1 MKSFIKFIGLVL
13 FICLLAIYM
22 YMYITLPNLREYFEV
37 EHKQEEELI
46 KENEKL
52 KKLYRKNLHEES
64 LIKNELEQLKKRLD
78 IQTKNKDTE
87 IYKQKL
93 IEFDIEKS
101 NASYNKVN
109 MEVDAIKAYFKNLQK
124 EHLKVGRELSSLKET
139 NAMDRQKL
147 GDLETNIM
155 SLKMEYTTI
164 QKQKQ
169 SSEVQIEQVKTQLEF
184 VINKKYND
192 TDITSMKATLIDK
205 QNEAAD
211 LHKKFIEITTK
222 IRFETASYKDLKKK
236 IENDDAKIAKLRIQY
251 ELAERQLVQAEMRHD
266 KEVKEKD
273 RLMAELK
280 DIKEA
285 VYIRDSS
292 NKALQKDVN
301 NMRVK
306 YNDAI
311 INNNDIHQKLN
322 KLRTE
327 IINESMEMKRLQD
340 TIDKLRTTNCIN

>member
-1 MKSFIKFIGLVL
+1 
-13 FICLLAIYM
+13 
-22 YMYITLPNLREYFEV
+22 
-37 EHKQEEELI
+37 
-46 KENEKL
+46 
-52 KKLYRKNLHEES
+52 
-64 LIKNELEQLKKRLD
+64 
-78 IQTKNKDTE
+78 
-87 IYKQKL
+87 
-93 IEFDIEKS
+93 
-101 NASYNKVN
+101 
-109 MEVDAIKAYFKNLQK
+109 
-124 EHLKVGRELSSLKET
+124 
-139 NAMDRQKL
+139 
-147 GDLETNIM
+147 
-155 SLKMEYTTI
+155 MEYTTI

-192 TDITSMKATLIDK
+192 PDITSMKATLIDK